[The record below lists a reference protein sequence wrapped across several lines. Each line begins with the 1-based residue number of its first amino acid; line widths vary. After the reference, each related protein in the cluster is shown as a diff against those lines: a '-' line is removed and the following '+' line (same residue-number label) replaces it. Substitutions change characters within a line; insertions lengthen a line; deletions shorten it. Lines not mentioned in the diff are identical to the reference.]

1 MELIK
6 QVSTYN
12 KKTKGNNT
20 MNEYDTH
27 SFELQQYADSLVD
40 SVIELEKKNAE
51 LENECRELRNELIKM
66 REVK

>member
-12 KKTKGNNT
+12 KKTKGNNI

-27 SFELQQYADSLVD
+27 NFELQQYADSLVD

>member
-1 MELIK
+1 
-6 QVSTYN
+6 
-12 KKTKGNNT
+12 
-20 MNEYDTH
+20 MNEYETH
-27 SFELQQYADSLVD
+27 NYELQQYADSLVD